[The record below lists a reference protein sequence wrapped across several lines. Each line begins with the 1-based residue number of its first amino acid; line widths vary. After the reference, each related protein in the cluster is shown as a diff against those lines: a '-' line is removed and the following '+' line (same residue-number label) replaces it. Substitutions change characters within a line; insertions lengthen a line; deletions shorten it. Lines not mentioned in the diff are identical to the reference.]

1 MSDSNTIF
9 PEGYGLKR
17 VNPQLAYLGN
27 QNPGNFAVAAQNIL
41 TAFSAV
47 GTVSAASGTWQTVL
61 DVASGSGYFDGAI
74 LANTSANSTTNPT
87 SIRVTIDGTAFDV
100 TTASATNSA
109 TWATPCV
116 ISIDSTNRRVALIPQ
131 RIPFQNSL
139 KVEVMR
145 GSADTFAW
153 GVLHA
158 LEF

>member
-1 MSDSNTIF
+1 MSDSNTLF

-17 VNPQLAYLGN
+17 VNPQLAYLGG
-27 QNPGNFAVAAQNIL
+27 QALGDFSGASSTVL
-41 TAFSAV
+41 TGFSAK
-47 GTVSAASGTWQTVL
+47 GLMSAAAGVWQAVL

-74 LANTSANSTTNPT
+74 LGNASANSVASPCAL
-87 SIRVTIDGTAFDV
+87 RVTIDGTAFDV
-100 TTASATNSA
+100 TTSSSSNSSA
-109 TWATPCV
+109 WATPCD
-116 ISIDSTNRRVALIPQ
+116 ITIDSANRRVALIPL

>member
-1 MSDSNTIF
+1 MSDSNTLF

-27 QNPGNFAVAAQNIL
+27 QGLGNFGAAAQQIL
-41 TAFSAV
+41 TSFSAV

-74 LANTSANSTTNPT
+74 LGNASANTAAGTNA
-87 SIRVTIDGTAFDV
+87 IRVTIDGTAFDV
-100 TTASATNSA
+100 TNVGSANSA
-109 TWATPCV
+109 AWATPCV
-116 ISIDSTNRRVALIPQ
+116 ISIDSAVRRVALLPL

>member
-1 MSDSNTIF
+1 MSDSNTLF

-17 VNPQLAYLGN
+17 INPQLAYLGN
-27 QNPGNFAVAAQNIL
+27 QNPGNFAAVSQNIL
-41 TAFSAV
+41 TTASAI
-47 GTVSAASGTWQTVL
+47 GTVSAASGVWQTVL
-61 DVASGSGYFDGAI
+61 DVTSGSGYFDGVF

-109 TWATPCV
+109 AWGTPCV
-116 ISIDSTNRRVALIPQ
+116 VLIDGSTRRVALIPQ